1 MHGSDTDVAPVEARM
16 PAGGP
21 RRVQPSHATRPRA
34 LNDNPQSGPNF
45 ISQEPGLPPAIR
57 SPEQSSST
65 PKRRA
70 NPFDKLRA
78 AGPFD
83 RLRAGCLQ
91 FPLADD
97 TVFSPARHDV
107 STAIVPALRGGDR
120 VRMTALR
127 TKASGAG
134 ASFRLPTLLALGIAM
149 ALAFIARPPSAHAAC
164 PAFELPPLSLQATNP
179 AQFRAN
185 DGAPASY
192 YLVNLMNVPAGYSVT
207 NGNYLAWCIDYFAP
221 LPIETFLNAVL
232 RDSTAPL
239 PSHLQ
244 STNWDMVNYI
254 LNHKQGGAFDV
265 QGAIWHF
272 IGGPVPIND
281 PAFFPPSVATL
292 LMIQDAIEHGD
303 GYLPTGP
310 GTVVAV
316 VLDAGPAIQLLILEG
331 HAPFSRPPVANP
343 DGFNTLKNTPLS
355 TNASAF
361 LANDQSPNG
370 TALHLIEVSSNST
383 HGGTVTLSGLT
394 VTYTPPAG
402 FTGLDT
408 FTYVITDGV
417 CDNASTTVTISVTP
431 RPNQVPIANADTVT
445 TLRDQPLV
453 IPGVFLTSNDTDPD
467 GDPLVIAAVSTNSA
481 HGGLVMIV
489 GTNVVYTP
497 AAGFVGVDT
506 FTYTIDDG
514 FGGTATATVTVTV
527 IRPNAAPTPMND
539 TASTLRDQPL
549 NIPAGQLLANDTDPD
564 GDPLVILGVSTNSA
578 QGGIVVLI
586 GTNVVYT
593 PPPGFVG
600 VDTFTYTVSDG
611 AGGTATATVTVT
623 VIRPN
628 AAPVAMNDI
637 AATERNVMLTLPIA
651 MLLANDSDPDNDAL
665 TLLTVDLST
674 AQHGAVMLEGTN
686 VVYFPPLNF
695 VGADMFSYSIG
706 DGHGGNA
713 SAVVTVN
720 VTRPNAAPTPMNDNV
735 AVLQDHPLVIPVGQ
749 LLANDSD
756 ADGDILT
763 IIGVSTNSAHGG
775 IVVLIGTNVVYT
787 PPAGFVGVDTFT
799 YTVSDGQGGTAT
811 ATVTV
816 TVTRAN
822 RDPVAAND
830 SASTTQNVAL
840 QLSVAT
846 LLANDTDADGDPLT
860 VIGIDMA
867 TAQLGSTLLSGT
879 NITYFPPLNFIGQDT
894 FTYTISDGHGGTS
907 TGTVQITVSPV
918 NHPPMAGNFAFTT
931 LRDTPINLGLLF
943 LLSLASDPDGDTVQ
957 FDHAVPVS
965 QAGGHTLLSLLT
977 NGLLRYT
984 PPAGFTGS
992 DSFNYVVNDGRGLSA
1007 TGTVLI
1013 TVLDSPMG
1021 MIEEAAIYNPQTGLF
1036 EQRVTVSNESSNTIA
1051 ALRIFISNLRTN
1063 IRVWN
1068 AAGVLNGTNYVQYNR
1083 PLNPGQSATFRVEY
1097 YVPDR
1102 RPFTPVLRSEET
1114 LPVPQPSAQGGTG
1127 VAIDHSYLD
1136 TRVPGEPRL
1145 FIEFTS
1151 TPGRIYTI
1159 IYSDDMKSWKAATPS
1174 VPATANRTQWYDDG
1188 PPKTDAKPA
1197 GLGSRFYRVIQAP

>member
-1 MHGSDTDVAPVEARM
+1 
-16 PAGGP
+16 
-21 RRVQPSHATRPRA
+21 
-34 LNDNPQSGPNF
+34 
-45 ISQEPGLPPAIR
+45 
-57 SPEQSSST
+57 
-65 PKRRA
+65 
-70 NPFDKLRA
+70 
-78 AGPFD
+78 
-83 RLRAGCLQ
+83 
-91 FPLADD
+91 
-97 TVFSPARHDV
+97 
-107 STAIVPALRGGDR
+107 
-120 VRMTALR
+120 MTALR
-127 TKASGAG
+127 TKACGAG
-134 ASFRLPTLLALGIAM
+134 ASFRLPILLALGMAM
-149 ALAFIARPPSAHAAC
+149 AMVLIARPPSAHAAC
-164 PAFELPPLSLQATNP
+164 PAFELPALSLQATNP
-179 AQFRAN
+179 AHFRAS

-192 YLVNLMNVPAGYSVT
+192 YQINLTDVPAGYSVA

-221 LPIETFLNAVL
+221 LPIETFLSAIL
-232 RDSTAPL
+232 RDSTGPL
-239 PSHLQ
+239 PSQLQ

-272 IGGPVPIND
+272 IGGPVPISD

-292 LMIQDAIEHGD
+292 LMIQEAMNHGD
-303 GYLPTGP
+303 GYLPTGA
-310 GTVVAV
+310 GAVVAV
-316 VLDAGPAIQLLILEG
+316 IVDAGPAIQLLILEAP
-331 HAPFSRPPVANP
+331 APFSRPPVANP

-361 LANDQSPNG
+361 LANDYSPNA
-370 TALHLIEVSSNST
+370 TPLQLIDVSSNST

-394 VTYTPPAG
+394 VTYTPPTG

-408 FTYVITDGV
+408 FTYVLSDGV
-417 CDNASTTVTISVTP
+417 CDTASTTVTISVVP
-431 RPNQVPIANADTVT
+431 RPNQNPIANADTVT
-445 TLRDQPLV
+445 TLRDQPLA
-453 IPGVFLTSNDTDPD
+453 IPGDFLTANDSDPD
-467 GDPLVIAAVSTNSA
+467 GDPLVIVAISTNSA
-481 HGGLVMIV
+481 HGGLVMLV
-489 GTNVVYTP
+489 GTNVLYAP

-539 TASTLRDQPL
+539 VASAMRDQPL

-564 GDPLVILGVSTNSA
+564 GDVLVILGVSTNSA
-578 QGGIVVLI
+578 HGGIVVLI
-586 GTNVVYT
+586 GTNILYT

-600 VDTFTYTVSDG
+600 IDTFTYTVSDG

-628 AAPVAMNDI
+628 TAPVAMNDT
-637 AATERNVMLTLPIA
+637 ATTERNVTLTLPIA
-651 MLLANDSDPDNDAL
+651 TLLANDSDADNDTL

-695 VGADMFSYSIG
+695 VGADMFSYTIG
-706 DGHGGNA
+706 DGHGGTA
-713 SAVVTVN
+713 TAVVMVN
-720 VTRPNAAPTPMNDNV
+720 VTRPNAAPAPMNDNV
-735 AVLQDHPLVIPVGQ
+735 AVLQDHPLVIPVAQ

-756 ADGDILT
+756 ADGDTLT

-822 RDPVAAND
+822 TNPMAGND

-840 QLSVAT
+840 QLTVAT
-846 LLANDTDADGDPLT
+846 LLANDTDADGDTLT
-860 VIGIDMA
+860 VFEIDMVSAQSGA
-867 TAQLGSTLLSGT
+867 TLWSGT
-879 NITYFPPLNFIGQDT
+879 NITYIPPLNFLGQDS

-907 TGTVQITVSPV
+907 TGTVQIAVNPV

-943 LLSLASDPDGDTVQ
+943 LLALASDPDGDTIH
-957 FDHAVPVS
+957 FDHAAPATH
-965 QAGGHTLLSLLT
+965 AGGQTLLSLLT

-992 DSFNYVVNDGRGLSA
+992 DSFEYVINDGRGLTA

-1036 EQRVTVSNESSNTIA
+1036 EQRVTISNESSNTIP

-1068 AAGVLNGTNYVQYNR
+1068 AAGNLNGTNYVQYNS

-1127 VAIDHSYLD
+1127 VVIDHSYLD
-1136 TRVPGEPRL
+1136 TRLPGETRL
-1145 FIEFTS
+1145 IIEFTS